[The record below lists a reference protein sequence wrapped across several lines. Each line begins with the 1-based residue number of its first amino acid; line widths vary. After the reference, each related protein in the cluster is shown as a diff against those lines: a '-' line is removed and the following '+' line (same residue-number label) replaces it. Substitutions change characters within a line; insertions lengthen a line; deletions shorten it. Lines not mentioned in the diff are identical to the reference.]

1 MLSRASGL
9 INENLNQFSG
19 EDKKTLE
26 QLSQHLS
33 NNGLL
38 LMQKG
43 VLNGGDLENS
53 NTGMRFANEKIGNQF
68 IAIVQDGSDQKNAI
82 MGCLKRNQ

>member
-1 MLSRASGL
+1 
-9 INENLNQFSG
+9 
-19 EDKKTLE
+19 
-26 QLSQHLS
+26 
-33 NNGLL
+33 
-38 LMQKG
+38 MQKG